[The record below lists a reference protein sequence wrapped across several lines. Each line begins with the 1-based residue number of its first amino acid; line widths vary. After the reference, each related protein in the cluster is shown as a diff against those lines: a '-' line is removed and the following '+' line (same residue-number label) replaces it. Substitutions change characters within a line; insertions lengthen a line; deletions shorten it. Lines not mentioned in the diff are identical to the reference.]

1 MSIAGANIFEE
12 STTEGV
18 GQTTVNHTDVD
29 TDPGGSHQDHVH
41 IDHDL
46 AHQACL
52 AEIASLFEDIQA
64 DLRIITDRGD
74 TRAKGIYTRQADT
87 IVPNAAN
94 IAAAAAQYV
103 NLQDSG
109 MLDMINAEIGNP
121 TNLGN
126 TSTANYN
133 AIRNSSNTTGGFRG
147 GSAATAQSPGY
158 GGGATT
164 AIVGEDGNTYYEGTV
179 PFDQVTTA
187 SGTGEGNVTYGN
199 QGGKRNLPIQSE
211 LMNILKTAAA
221 AAGVNVLITSGGQV
235 PKSEGGVNGVNRIGS
250 NRHDKGYAADVR
262 LTDGDG
268 SRLYTSNPEQLAVM
282 LKFAEECKNAGA
294 TGIGMGNGYMSNG
307 NVHVDIAWKGQQA
320 GVISGILS
328 NRYWGGGSSAG
339 LKTNTANAPTYL
351 SSLMSPRD
359 NTA

>member
-12 STTEGV
+12 STVEGV
-18 GQTTVNHTDVD
+18 GQTTVNHSDID

-64 DLRIITDRGD
+64 DLRIITDRAD
-74 TRAKGIYTRQADT
+74 DRSKGVYQRNADT
-87 IVPNAAN
+87 VANNPAN
-94 IAAAAAQYV
+94 IAQAAAAYV
-103 NLQDSG
+103 NMQNSG
-109 MLDMINAEIGNP
+109 MLDMINAEVGNP

-126 TSTANYN
+126 TSAANYN
-133 AIRNSSNTTGGFRG
+133 AIRNTNTNSGGYQG
-147 GSAATAQSPGY
+147 GTADTRQNAGY
-158 GGGATT
+158 GGGST
-164 AIVGEDGNTYYEGTV
+164 AIVGEDGTTYYEGSV
-179 PFDQVTTA
+179 PFDQVPLA
-187 SGTGEGNVTYGN
+187 NGTSEGNVTYAMS
-199 QGGKRNLPIQSE
+199 GKRNLPIQSE
-211 LMNILKTAAA
+211 LFNILQTAAQ
-221 AAGVNVLITSGGQV
+221 AAGVDVVITSGGQV
-235 PKSEGGVNGVNRIGS
+235 PTSEGGVNGVNRTGS

-262 LTDGDG
+262 VLSGGT
-268 SRLYTSNPEQLAVM
+268 RLYTNDPDQLAIL
-282 LKFAEECKNAGA
+282 LKFAQECRDAGA
-294 TGIGMGNGYMSNG
+294 TAIGMGNGYMSNG

-328 NRYWGGGSSAG
+328 NRYWGGGSSTG
-339 LKTNTANAPTYL
+339 TSTNTANAPQYL

>member
-12 STTEGV
+12 STVEGV

-41 IDHDL
+41 IDYDL

-74 TRAKGIYTRQADT
+74 TQAKGIYTRQADT
-87 IVPNAAN
+87 VVPNPAN

-103 NLQDSG
+103 NLQDTG
-109 MLDMINAEIGNP
+109 MLDMINAEVGNP

-126 TSTANYN
+126 TSAANYN
-133 AIRNSSNTTGGFRG
+133 AIRNSNTNAGGFRG
-147 GSAATAQSPGY
+147 GSAATAQNAGY
-158 GGGATT
+158 GAGAST

-179 PFDQVTTA
+179 PLDQVETR
-187 SGTGEGNVTYGN
+187 SGSGVGNVTYAMAGS
-199 QGGKRNLPIQSE
+199 RTLPIQTE
-211 LMNILKTAAA
+211 LMNILQTAGA
-221 AAGVNVLITSGGQV
+221 AAGVDIVITSGGQV
-235 PKSEGGVNGVNRIGS
+235 PANEGGVSGRNRTGS

-262 LTDGDG
+262 VLDGDG
-268 SRLYTSNPEQLAVM
+268 TRLYTNNPDQLAIL
-282 LKFAEECKNAGA
+282 LKFAEECRNAGA

-320 GVISGILS
+320 GAISGILS

-339 LKTNTANAPTYL
+339 LRTSTANAPQYL
-351 SSLMSPRD
+351 ASLMSPRD

>member
-1 MSIAGANIFEE
+1 MSLAGAKIFEE
-12 STTEGV
+12 STVEGV
-18 GQTTVNHTDVD
+18 GQTTINHPDVD
-29 TDPGGSHQDHVH
+29 TRPGSSPPDHVH
-41 IDHDL
+41 IDYDL

-87 IVPNAAN
+87 VVPNPAN

-103 NLQDSG
+103 NLQDTG
-109 MLDMINAEIGNP
+109 MLDMINAEVGNP

-126 TSTANYN
+126 TSAANYN
-133 AIRNSSNTTGGFRG
+133 AIRNSNTNAGGFRG
-147 GSAATAQSPGY
+147 GRTATAQNAGY
-158 GGGATT
+158 GAGAST

-179 PFDQVTTA
+179 PLDQVETR
-187 SGTGEGNVTYGN
+187 SGSGVGNVTYAMAGS
-199 QGGKRNLPIQSE
+199 RTLPIQTE
-211 LMNILKTAAA
+211 LMNILQTAGA
-221 AAGVNVLITSGGQV
+221 AAGVDIVITSGGQV
-235 PKSEGGVNGVNRIGS
+235 PANEGGVSGRNRTGS

-262 LTDGDG
+262 VLDGDG
-268 SRLYTSNPEQLAVM
+268 TRLYTNNPDQLAIL
-282 LKFAEECKNAGA
+282 LKFAEECRNAGA

-328 NRYWGGGSSAG
+328 NRYWGGSSP
-339 LKTNTANAPTYL
+339 TNTASAPQYL
-351 SSLMSPRD
+351 VDIMETRD
-359 NTA
+359 NA